1 MVMLANHNKI
11 KTYIGAL
18 FFIFIASLPLSSY
31 AQSQIRVAN
40 VSNEIRIGDLA
51 GNRNLVFGVRNI
63 VEELLQDLDYEL
75 THSADLRL
83 DIRLIYFDIRLV
95 GKNIGVYNKKEAI
108 TEIVA
113 IGELYDKDKLIKK
126 TTKKGESKEISTST
140 LVIASDGT
148 FNQQTASI
156 ALKKLC
162 ESIVKELIVK

>member
-1 MVMLANHNKI
+1 MVMLVNHKII
-11 KTYIGAL
+11 KTYLKAL
-18 FFIFIASLPLSSY
+18 IFTFIALLPTISY
-31 AQSQIRVAN
+31 AQQEIRVGN
-40 VSNEIRIGDLA
+40 VINEIRIGDLA
-51 GNRNLVFGVRNI
+51 GNRNLAFGVRNI
-63 VEELLQDLDYEL
+63 VEELLLDLDYDL
-75 THSADLRL
+75 TDTADLRL
-83 DIRLIYFDIRLV
+83 DIKLIFFDIRLV
-95 GKNIGVYNKKEAI
+95 GKNIAVYNKKEAI

-113 IGELYDKDKLIKK
+113 IGELYNKDKLIKK